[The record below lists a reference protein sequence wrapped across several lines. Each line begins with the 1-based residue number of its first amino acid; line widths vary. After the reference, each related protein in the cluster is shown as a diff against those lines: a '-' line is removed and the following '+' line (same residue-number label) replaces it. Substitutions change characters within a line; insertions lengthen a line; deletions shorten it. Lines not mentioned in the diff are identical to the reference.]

1 MLNIS
6 ILPKR
11 LIIIMLPVNIIYQ
24 HIFLP
29 HIYFKWKGMYVCMCL
44 CPCMYRPSVSRL
56 PFMKIFLR
64 QPNGKYTTANSKLI
78 QYSNRSGFVTPTTF
92 TNTYKIQVKE
102 VMRKRAGKEKIK
114 SSKETTK
121 TNLSYSWQVV
131 RQIMFRNMILKI
143 KPSADLHWVQ

>member
-24 HIFLP
+24 HIFLS